1 MSGLT
6 FFGTGDL
13 EKMKDF
19 YIYQVGMN
27 VWLEQEDCVLL
38 SHGNLLLGFCTR
50 EKVDD
55 AGIIT
60 FFYSEEREVDEMYE
74 KLKDVA
80 TSEPEADEKYGIFHF
95 FAADPEGRKVEFQ
108 CFFNP
113 REVYMGAEEMLLSR
127 RSIRHFQDTEVTQ
140 EVLDKLFGLCR
151 FAPTS
156 MNSESYYYIVVR
168 DRKRIEYLAR
178 LRGDNSAPIARAPV
192 AVAICADTGKTKRI
206 EQDGCIG
213 AYHFLLAAR
222 VQGLG
227 TCWIA
232 AMDKVDAKECLGIP
246 LDHYVATVTPL
257 GYPAESPDPPK
268 RRPVDDMVRYLD

>member
-19 YIYQVGMN
+19 YIYRVGMN
-27 VWLEQEDCVLL
+27 LWLEQEDCAVF

-50 EKVDD
+50 EQKDD
-55 AGIIT
+55 SGIIT
-60 FFYSEEREVDEMYE
+60 FFYSEEREVDEVYE
-74 KLKDVA
+74 RLQDVA
-80 TSEPEADEKYGIFHF
+80 TSEPVADEKYGIFHF
-95 FAADPEGRKVEFQ
+95 FAADPEGRRVEFQ

-113 REVYMGAEEMLLSR
+113 QEVYMGAEEMLLAR

-140 EVLDKLFGLCR
+140 EVLDKIFGLCR

-156 MNSESYYYIVVR
+156 MNSESYYFIVVR
-168 DRKRIEYLAR
+168 DRKRIEYLAK
-178 LRGDNSAPIARAPV
+178 LRGSNSAPIARAPIAV
-192 AVAICADTGKTKRI
+192 AVCADPEKTKRWD
-206 EQDGCIG
+206 QDACIA

-222 VQGLG
+222 VHGLG

-232 AMDKVDAKECLGIP
+232 AMDMVDAKECLGIP
-246 LDHYVATVTPL
+246 LSHYIATITPL
-257 GYPAESPDPPK
+257 GYPAESPEVPA
-268 RRPVDDMVRYLD
+268 RRPADELVRYL